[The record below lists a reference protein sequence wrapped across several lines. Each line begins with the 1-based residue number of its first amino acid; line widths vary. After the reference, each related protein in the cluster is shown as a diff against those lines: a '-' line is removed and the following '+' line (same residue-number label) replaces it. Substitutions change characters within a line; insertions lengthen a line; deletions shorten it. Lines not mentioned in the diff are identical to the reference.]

1 MLLNKQ
7 YDTLTVAAPA
17 SIDEVRNA
25 IGNEKTLTLVK
36 KWGGITIRLPAKANT
51 LESNELAQAIGLD
64 ALKALCKALGH
75 ARYLYLPRCA
85 DVLRN
90 SRDIEIIAKAEAAI
104 RNNAP
109 LTPLV
114 DEIALEYGLSDR
126 QVWNIMKRTIEEDK
140 QESLF
145 NGPMGGD

>member
-7 YDTLTVAAPA
+7 YDTLTIAAPA
-17 SIDEVRNA
+17 SIDEVRAA
-25 IGNEKTLTLVK
+25 IGNDKTLALVK
-36 KWGGITIRLPAKANT
+36 KWGGITLRLPAKANT
-51 LESNELAQAIGLD
+51 LESNEIARVIGLD

-90 SRDIEIIAKAEAAI
+90 ARDIEIIAKAEEAI
-104 RNNAP
+104 RKGTP

-114 DEIALEYGLSDR
+114 DELALEYGLSDR

-140 QESLF
+140 QENLF
-145 NGPMGGD
+145 N